1 MARLRQGNPLFIE
14 EVLKSLFEKR
24 DIFTNDKGQW
34 ERRPISKIE
43 IPQNIVEV
51 IRQRLQ
57 RLDRETREVLRTA
70 SVIGESFDFDFLE
83 KVLHEIKPEELH
95 AQTEKALKSR
105 LVFRLKTD
113 SKSVVGSR
121 YFFSDES
128 VREVLYG
135 ELNPIKRQDY
145 HLRVAQILEQTFSQM
160 GSEALG
166 QHSANLAFHFQ
177 LGGSAAK
184 ALEQYIIAGKNAS
197 ELYAHHVACR
207 HFEEA
212 LKILSGTGP
221 LHDELVKKGEV
232 LEQLAI
238 QKWYLG
244 QSGDTVKYW
253 TETAKLYEDLGDKIR
268 AGSFWSKLGLMYHL
282 GAYDKVNALAS
293 YERAKSLLDNGTSD
307 GSLSDVLMNLSV
319 IKFWDG
325 DVGGGSELLEEAM
338 ILSKKSKV
346 FETESMGYQLVA
358 GFPFSMKNQALES
371 IDKGLQ
377 LALEHD
383 YFQIAS
389 YGYFHRAVF
398 NVLVRGASKDAER
411 LFVEGLEYASKV
423 GFSPIELWLT
433 SMLVSE
439 VYSRLGYWDKAN
451 EIATKLYESVTSMPA
466 APSLVRLIGTVT
478 LGCLLVNRGDS

>member
-1 MARLRQGNPLFIE
+1 M
-14 EVLKSLFEKR
+14 
-24 DIFTNDKGQW
+24 
-34 ERRPISKIE
+34 
-43 IPQNIVEV
+43 
-51 IRQRLQ
+51 
-57 RLDRETREVLRTA
+57 
-70 SVIGESFDFDFLE
+70 
-83 KVLHEIKPEELH
+83 
-95 AQTEKALKSR
+95 
-105 LVFRLKTD
+105 
-113 SKSVVGSR
+113 
-121 YFFSDES
+121 
-128 VREVLYG
+128 
-135 ELNPIKRQDY
+135 
-145 HLRVAQILEQTFSQM
+145 
-160 GSEALG
+160 
-166 QHSANLAFHFQ
+166 
-177 LGGSAAK
+177 
-184 ALEQYIIAGKNAS
+184 
-197 ELYAHHVACR
+197 
-207 HFEEA
+207 
-212 LKILSGTGP
+212 
-221 LHDELVKKGEV
+221 
-232 LEQLAI
+232 
-238 QKWYLG
+238 
-244 QSGDTVKYW
+244 KYW

-478 LGCLLVNRGDS
+478 LGCLLVNRGDFTEPETHLKSVVAITKGFGALVLRIAPYLYLGRLYTAKNNFEEAGKYLDQGYELAKRCGLVVEVGLHFIELLSAMVELDLKKRSSLEQALTHLSEMKESAKIIDENWAFAYSFRAEGILASNQMDFEKAIQSLEKSMECWQELELAVRGSKDCVRVGGSLS